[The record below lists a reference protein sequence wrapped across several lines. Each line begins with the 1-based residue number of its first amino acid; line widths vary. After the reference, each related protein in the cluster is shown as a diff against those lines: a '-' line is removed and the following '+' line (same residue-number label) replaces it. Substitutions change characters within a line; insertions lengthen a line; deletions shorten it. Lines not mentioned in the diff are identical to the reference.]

1 MTLPKLN
8 EEGSSTALVSS
19 LTYWNMLNSEQ
30 ISRNAKYLECIP
42 DPGTGPNSESIANPD
57 PSTKSIEI

>member
-1 MTLPKLN
+1 
-8 EEGSSTALVSS
+8 
-19 LTYWNMLNSEQ
+19 MLNSEQ

-57 PSTKSIEI
+57 PSMKSIEILKKVIHQVHNSFVYIGIATIVN

>member
-1 MTLPKLN
+1 
-8 EEGSSTALVSS
+8 
-19 LTYWNMLNSEQ
+19 MLNSEQ

-57 PSTKSIEI
+57 PSTKSIEILKKVIHQVHNSFTYVGLARIVN